1 MGHVG
6 YLSLLFNEGRSCMWL
21 FSVTIASIIIW
32 SAVVKSLKK
41 KHKGKII
48 TLMSAGTPSGFILT
62 VSLFQSIRFLKTS
75 AKQISYPTGGF
86 SQVDVTIQKK
96 QRMQDITLLF
106 LSLHTSVK
114 EDMVECSYKCSD
126 WCT

>member
-41 KHKGKII
+41 KHKGKIM
-48 TLMSAGTPSGFILT
+48 TLMSASTLSGFILN

-106 LSLHTSVK
+106 LSLHTSVN